1 MSLSRAASL
10 ASNSESELAMLL
22 ALLLRVRSRMLL
34 TLLLP
39 VLEVESDELPRLT
52 GNLKSLLEDGG
63 KVALLAMFDG
73 NGMDW
78 C

>member
-22 ALLLRVRSRMLL
+22 ALLLRVRSRILL

>member
-1 MSLSRAASL
+1 
-10 ASNSESELAMLL
+10 MLL